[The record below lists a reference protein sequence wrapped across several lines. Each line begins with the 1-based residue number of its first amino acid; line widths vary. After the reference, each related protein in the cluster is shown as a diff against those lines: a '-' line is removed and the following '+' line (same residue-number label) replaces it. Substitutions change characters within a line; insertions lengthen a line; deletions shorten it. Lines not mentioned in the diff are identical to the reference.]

1 MGAAGSLTMLICDFS
16 LYSIESVNARQK
28 MLTGEN
34 PSFVEMTKRIL
45 TKEGVSGLYRGYSAS
60 YYSIITH
67 GFLYFYVYKGLKC

>member
-34 PSFVEMTKRIL
+34 PSFVEMKKRIL
-45 TKEGVSGLYRGYSAS
+45 TKEGV
-60 YYSIITH
+60 
-67 GFLYFYVYKGLKC
+67 